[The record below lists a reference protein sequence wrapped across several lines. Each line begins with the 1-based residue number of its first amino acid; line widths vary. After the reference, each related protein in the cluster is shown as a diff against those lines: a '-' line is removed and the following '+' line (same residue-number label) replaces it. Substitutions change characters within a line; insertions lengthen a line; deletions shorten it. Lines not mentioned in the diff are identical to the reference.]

1 MSSATTTL
9 YNAVQTLSLDA
20 LRKALADDS
29 ASANKPHEGL
39 TPLAYLATKKPS
51 IEDYEKLKNIGLA
64 NRDTTEQVVR
74 NRTLHIYETMAKFIA
89 TTPGADLNSAGSDG
103 RTALHRAAQEA
114 NEDLVNVLI
123 DGGADLNIQDDQGR
137 TPVMVA
143 ETFTIRRILTY
154 AGADLK
160 IQDTAGNTV
169 LHLLLQKDPA
179 DPSSTALVSKADP
192 TLLLVKNKEGMT
204 PDKLAEQKANH
215 INERFAHYQE
225 NELTRKKADW
235 EESFQ
240 EDGASAIYEK
250 MNEGCVVPSKVQE
263 PKPSNQLS
271 LWRRFWNFCCFCRRR
286 LPRES
291 STGHQLL
298 LIEDKTPNN
307 TLHVSPQTQ
316 TAMKISKDM
325 LLKGTKFILSPSER
339 TNKAGCSTTAEF
351 VEGEPEES
359 IQKRER
365 KPIVID
371 EFKYF
376 SNEIAAAH
384 VPAELD
390 RFDFSTK
397 PLHRQSNFTASEE
410 QEVTPLQEMFHR
422 QQKELDEVFQILH
435 QTRSLS
441 PTLEAAM
448 DAPPQPLQP
457 LEEIQ
462 PSLAQE
468 EQQSAAI

>member
-1 MSSATTTL
+1 MSSTAPL
-9 YNAVQTLSLDA
+9 HEAINTLSLDA
-20 LRKALADDS
+20 LRKALADDP
-29 ASANKPHEGL
+29 ACANGQHEGL

-51 IEDYEKLKNIGLA
+51 IEDYQKLKAIGLA

-89 TTPGADLNSAGSDG
+89 VSPEVDLNTTGSDG

-123 DGGADLNIQDDQGR
+123 DGGADLNMQDDQGR

-192 TLLLVKNKEGMT
+192 TLLLVKNKESMT
-204 PDKLAEQKANH
+204 PDELAEQKVND
-215 INERFAHYQE
+215 INERFAYYQQK
-225 NELTRKKADW
+225 ELTRKKADW

-250 MNEGCVVPSKVQE
+250 MNEGCVVPSKVQA
-263 PKPSNQLS
+263 PQLSNPLS
-271 LWRRFWNFCCFCRRR
+271 LWRRFWNFCCFCRSARV
-286 LPRES
+286 P
-291 STGHQLL
+291 
-298 LIEDKTPNN
+298 INEDKKPTN
-307 TLHVSPQTQ
+307 TLHISPQTKE
-316 TAMKISKDM
+316 AMKISKDM
-325 LLKGTKFILSPSER
+325 LLKGTKF
-339 TNKAGCSTTAEF
+339 
-351 VEGEPEES
+351 VEGNEEA
-359 IQKRER
+359 IQKRE
-365 KPIVID
+365 KKAIVIE

-390 RFDFSTK
+390 RVEFTA
-397 PLHRQSNFTASEE
+397 PLHRQSNFTAPEE
-410 QEVTPLQEMFHR
+410 QETSPLQEMFKR
-422 QQKELDEVFQILH
+422 QQQELDEVFQILH
-435 QTRSLS
+435 QTQTQTQ
-441 PTLEAAM
+441 TLEAAT
-448 DAPPQPLQP
+448 DGPQQPPQPVEVTL
-457 LEEIQ
+457 
-462 PSLAQE
+462 PSLAQG

>member
-1 MSSATTTL
+1 MSSTAPL
-9 YNAVQTLSLDA
+9 HEAINTLSLDA
-20 LRKALADDS
+20 LRKALADDPTC
-29 ASANKPHEGL
+29 ANGQHEGL

-51 IEDYEKLKNIGLA
+51 IEDYQKLKAIGLA

-89 TTPGADLNSAGSDG
+89 VSPEVDLNTTGSDG

-123 DGGADLNIQDDQGR
+123 DGGADLNMQDDQGR
-137 TPVMVA
+137 TPIMVA

-160 IQDTAGNTV
+160 IQDAAGNTV

-192 TLLLVKNKEGMT
+192 TLLLVKNKESMT
-204 PDKLAEQKANH
+204 PDELAEQKAND
-215 INERFAHYQE
+215 INERFAHYQQK
-225 NELTRKKADW
+225 ELTRKKADW

-250 MNEGCVVPSKVQE
+250 MNEGCAAPSKVQE
-263 PKPSNQLS
+263 PQLSNPLS
-271 LWRRFWNFCCFCRRR
+271 LWRRFWHFCCFCRSRR
-286 LPRES
+286 PAEAQVPINENKVI
-291 STGHQLL
+291 T
-298 LIEDKTPNN
+298 N
-307 TLHVSPQTQ
+307 TLHAVSPKQV
-316 TAMKISKDM
+316 MKISKDM
-325 LLKGTKFILSPSER
+325 LLKGTKF
-339 TNKAGCSTTAEF
+339 
-351 VEGEPEES
+351 VEGQEDQ
-359 IQKRER
+359 IQKRE
-365 KPIVID
+365 KKAIVIE

-390 RFDFSTK
+390 RVEFTV

-410 QEVTPLQEMFHR
+410 QEVSPLQEAFQR
-422 QQKELDEVFQILH
+422 QQKELDEVFEILN
-435 QTRSLS
+435 QKYKMQDETFLPLVP
-441 PTLEAAM
+441 PTEQ
-448 DAPPQPLQP
+448 PPQPLQP
-457 LEEIQ
+457 EAETSPDHPQ
-462 PSLAQE
+462 
-468 EQQSAAI
+468 QQSAAI